1 METVST
7 QKQASQSKKKKRLP
21 RVTTNAAKPG
31 PKQQGKGNS
40 IHGSRAHVEKFV
52 IDA

>member
-1 METVST
+1 MST
-7 QKQASQSKKKKRLP
+7 QKQASQKQWKKKRLP